1 MRFLLS
7 RTDALGDLVVSLPVQ
22 ARILERDSGAEV
34 HWLVRPYTAP
44 VLEGLPGAARVHLRA
59 GDEELPALMRAG
71 RFDAVLNLSHRDP
84 AVIRAARDAGVPVRV
99 ARTRG
104 LGQTWAATHRLWKG
118 RTGSCRHEAEHAL
131 DFLAP
136 WGWSGGPPGAP
147 RLCLADAEREAAQAE
162 LSTFRGADPR
172 PLLGVI
178 LRGSGAGAFPSPE
191 WWNRALPLLEA
202 AGWRTLALAPADAS
216 GLPPGDL
223 RGLMARLAG
232 CDAVLSPS
240 TGPAHLAAALG
251 VPLVCLMGRRP
262 HHGPDRW
269 QPLGAKVLALTYP
282 GLEADLQGG
291 MDRLDPAELPAAL
304 ERVR

>member
-22 ARILERDSGAEV
+22 ARILARDPTAEV

-44 VLEGLPGAARVHLRA
+44 VLEGLPGAARVHLRE
-59 GDEELPALMRAG
+59 GDERLPGLMREG
-71 RFDAVLNLSHRDP
+71 HFDAVLNLSHRDP

-118 RTGSCRHEAEHAL
+118 RTGSGRHEAQHAL

-136 WGWSGGPPGAP
+136 WGWAGGTPEAP
-147 RLCLADAEREAAQAE
+147 RLALTEGEREAARSETAA
-162 LSTFRGADPR
+162 FRGEAPR

-178 LRGSGAGAFPSPE
+178 LRGSGAGAYPSRG
-191 WWNRALPLLEA
+191 WWDRALPALES
-202 AGWRTLALAPADAS
+202 AGWRTLVLGPAEAS
-216 GLPPGDL
+216 QLPEGDL
-223 RGLMARLAG
+223 RQLMARLAA

-251 VPLVCLMGRRP
+251 VPLLCLMGRRP

-269 QPLGAKVLALTYP
+269 LPLGAKVRALTYP
-282 GLEADLQGG
+282 GPEADLQGG
-291 MDRLDPAELPAAL
+291 MDRLDPADLPAAL
-304 ERVR
+304 ERLR